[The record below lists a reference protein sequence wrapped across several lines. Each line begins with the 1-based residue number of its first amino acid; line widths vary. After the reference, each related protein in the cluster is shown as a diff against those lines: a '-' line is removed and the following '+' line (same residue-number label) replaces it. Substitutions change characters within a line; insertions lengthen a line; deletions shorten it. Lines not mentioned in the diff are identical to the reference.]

1 MVIEGPAVGA
11 QARPVG
17 DAVAV
22 VVACQ
27 LAPEPAIEGAGPA
40 LIVLALSQ
48 GRSWYLGPLL
58 GWGLGLAIH
67 GLAVWLRTGGGGL
80 YERQLQVERER
91 LQANHGR

>member
-1 MVIEGPAVGA
+1 MTDTLNHRLERE
-11 QARPVG
+11 ARRSARAKMGWATHALVYLC
-17 DAVAV
+17 VNT
-22 VVACQ
+22 
-27 LAPEPAIEGAGPA
+27 A